1 MSRKVI
7 RDFIRQ
13 ADSLDDSRREAYFD
27 TIVEVYEDSTHTAAE
42 RVATLESD
50 TLWLLIE
57 YRRIVEAKD
66 NSPEEKQKHRIAQ
79 SNLWQLLSALIAS
92 TADKGIYLSEDF
104 IKKYD
109 KVEFVGDDFGNYVR
123 ETYSVRE
130 WKEPQHKAPEAL
142 QQPVEGNDGEL
153 AGNGNETRPEPTAK
167 PVEKEQLPTIYDDEV
182 NKAREQ
188 HVFYNAIQRGWMEL
202 KGSTYKW
209 KKNRGY
215 LALLCGL
222 LYWGDKVKTN
232 YGANTDSL
240 GEYPKILSKAKH
252 RFKHESGEVTKTSK
266 DIKDLFGGVDVSNLR
281 SQLNKLPD
289 EYDSILRLFPTE

>member
-153 AGNGNETRPEPTAK
+153 AGNGNETRPDESPD
-167 PVEKEQLPTIYDDEV
+167 DDEPQYIELPDILKISD
-182 NKAREQ
+182 KAQ
-188 HVFYNAIQRGWMEL
+188 PVFTEAVAKGWMEEYTDGTADWVGVT
-202 KGSTYKW
+202 KPNKNGVVRAKW
-209 KKNRGY
+209 RQLAFMCGEVYGY
-215 LALLCGL
+215 IPPKQGREYGNQGDAVPWTDLQQYFNIDGQINLA
-222 LYWGDKVKTN
+222 
-232 YGANTDSL
+232 
-240 GEYPKILSKAKH
+240 KILSGVYEANKRKPTWQNVI
-252 RFKHESGEVTKTSK
+252 REM
-266 DIKDLFGGVDVSNLR
+266 IKSVA
-281 SQLNKLPD
+281 P
-289 EYDSILRLFPTE
+289 